1 MDILF
6 PPSNI
11 VAYFKKQ
18 VLLPH
23 IWTGKDLEKE
33 LSPLQK
39 ACLTLQYSK
48 VFKILD
54 RRNMLRASGIDCS
67 DIEFV
72 GAGLTPLECCLKE
85 NACVLLSNYNPTKKT
100 FRFHINSY
108 ISKRKIRSRRIILTA
123 LLNASFH
130 IESGW
135 SLSNP
140 SHIPWGI
147 LDKDEV
153 QAVLDYV
160 DISAL
165 QVQELISHC
174 WINWQKNIHYTST
187 ETFFL
192 NHLSPFY
199 LRFPRCCMRYQF
211 RMMAASVKHGV
222 ELEMFSSTSQL
233 LLTLLDNAL
242 VFQAMLKCYKR
253 INSAYVHVP
262 DFDWISQNLSNILS
276 TDFYKCNSLFKALKE
291 YMNMLLAESVAEFD
305 NNLFEYNPMHLP
317 GYLLTRF
324 KVLAR
329 GLACMDR
336 EENQHLEKLLD
347 MTIMVI
353 STVLIA
359 FQITEANEA
368 LEMLVCCIFCVL
380 TAFRFELS
388 KPSNGEKIINCVTKL
403 LKIAQLEDHIP
414 FILMRHAT
422 FNIPIDIQEIY
433 IPILFNFLSQLDF
446 NLNIRSSLNNENLL
460 LTSISNHNFTFS
472 LLELLLELKVYP
484 FTLDNKGNSFASR
497 VEEFFTHN
505 IGSLV
510 EDDKDSLDFLKRDFP
525 ILQKPYYLKI
535 LAAQATGRALEEFPR
550 MAMSISRQKTI
561 YDFVKL
567 HSRKPGLIESSN
579 SKIC

>member
-6 PPSNI
+6 PPSNV

-18 VLLPH
+18 VLLPRL
-23 IWTGKDLEKE
+23 WTGKDLEKE

-48 VFKILD
+48 VYKILE
-54 RRNMLRASGIDCS
+54 RRNILRTSGFDCS
-67 DIEFV
+67 DIEFS

-108 ISKRKIRSRRIILTA
+108 ISKRKIKSRRIILTA

-130 IESGW
+130 IEPGW
-135 SLSNP
+135 SIINP
-140 SHIPWGI
+140 YHIPWGI
-147 LDKDEV
+147 LDKDETH
-153 QAVLDYV
+153 AVLDYV

-165 QVQELISHC
+165 QVPELISHC

-211 RMMAASVKHGV
+211 RMMAANIKHGV

-253 INSAYVHVP
+253 INGAYVHVP

-276 TDFYKCNSLFKALKE
+276 TDFYKCNSLFKTLRD

-305 NNLFEYNPMHLP
+305 NNLIEYNQKLLP

-336 EENQHLEKLLD
+336 EENHHLGKLLD
-347 MTIMVI
+347 LTIKVI
-353 STVLIA
+353 NTVLIA
-359 FQITEANEA
+359 FQIKEANEA

-380 TAFRFELS
+380 TAFRFELT
-388 KPSNGEKIINCVTKL
+388 KPSNEEKIKNCVTKL
-403 LKIAQLEDHIP
+403 MQITQLNDHIP
-414 FILMRHAT
+414 FILMRHAVI
-422 FNIPIDIQEIY
+422 NIPIDIQEIY
-433 IPILFNFLSQLDF
+433 IPILFNFLSQFDYS
-446 NLNIRSSLNNENLL
+446 LNIRSSVNNENLL

-472 LLELLLELKVYP
+472 LLELLLELKIYP
-484 FTLDNKGNSFASR
+484 FTIDNKGVSFASR

-510 EDDKDSLDFLKRDFP
+510 EDDKDSLEFLKRDFP

-550 MAMSISRQKTI
+550 LAISIVPQKNI

-567 HSRKPGLIESSN
+567 HIRRPGLIDY
-579 SKIC
+579 